1 MFQAILREAIRCLV
15 VRSYGG
21 NGLLTRAFAITTG
34 VSTGKKPPDT
44 MKVPEANKT
53 RFDDRIYVIG
63 ETKLCIKQ
71 NTQIAYNICGRETI
85 TQDID
90 RK

>member
-1 MFQAILREAIRCLV
+1 
-15 VRSYGG
+15 
-21 NGLLTRAFAITTG
+21 
-34 VSTGKKPPDT
+34 

-71 NTQIAYNICGRETI
+71 NI
-85 TQDID
+85 
-90 RK
+90 

>member
-1 MFQAILREAIRCLV
+1 
-15 VRSYGG
+15 
-21 NGLLTRAFAITTG
+21 
-34 VSTGKKPPDT
+34 

-53 RFDDRIYVIG
+53 GFDSRIYVNG

-71 NTQIAYNICGRETI
+71 NTQIVYNICGREAI

-90 RK
+90 RKWVTEPFVSVFGTKDYEFCFIRI